1 MGTVKFLDPVDY
13 VSGKVSKKN
22 SRTIYK
28 RLRSTDYRFTSVR
41 EESEKNKS
49 SAAQQEHRTKFSS
62 VVRATRQRLQNA
74 TKIAQDQAAFLA
86 QKQYPT
92 LYGYVFGQEWKAYNA

>member
-1 MGTVKFLDPVDY
+1 MGKVTFLDPVDY

-41 EESEKNKS
+41 EESEEKQS
-49 SAAQQEHRTKFSS
+49 SAAQIDHRTKFSA
-62 VVRATRQRLQNA
+62 VVRATRQRMQDP
-74 TKIAQDQAAFLA
+74 TQIAQDMAAFSA
-86 QKQYPT
+86 QKHYPT

>member
-1 MGTVKFLDPVDY
+1 MGKVTFLDPVDY
-13 VSGKVSKKN
+13 VNGKVSKKN

-41 EESEKNKS
+41 EESEEKPRS
-49 SAAQQEHRTKFSS
+49 EAQIEHRTKFSA
-62 VVRATRQRLQNA
+62 VVRATRQRMQDS
-74 TKIAQDQAAFLA
+74 TKIAQDMVAFSA